1 MPYEERACVAF
12 IDKKI
17 PLVECVLTG
26 IEISGNIV
34 KSVSGFLSGKHM
46 RQRKGGRP
54 EPAKRSE
61 SRHAGAAPDKR
72 GEYVRGDQDIFN

>member
-1 MPYEERACVAF
+1 MQRGELTCVTF

-17 PLVECVLTG
+17 PLVECVLTD

-34 KSVSGFLSGKHM
+34 KSVSGFLSCNHM
-46 RQRKGGRP
+46 LWGRDGRL

-61 SRHAGAAPDKR
+61 PRYAGAAPDKR
-72 GEYVRGDQDIFN
+72 GEYVRGDQDIFS